1 MPVTPTMPVGE
12 ALWPQ
17 QNLLDIQMPEA
28 WGLPGGGT
36 LVPNLGVNRV
46 YTCVIDNGAQSF
58 TGGGGNPELVRPGN
72 FGWDIGGVA
81 AATLGGP
88 TGPGAAE
95 GGHGTACAG
104 ILGADWQATSGVV
117 GVAPLSPIFSLALT
131 APAALSDVTGAINAA
146 VTTAL
151 PNADPGGTAERDK
164 QHRRVILLSAFHDA
178 YAATSALSTAIANA
192 IAADVPVIV
201 PSGDDDASTIPY
213 PATDPGVIVCGAVRP
228 TTGARVSAE
237 PLGHGTNHGGAS
249 WGSNFSATQPFVSA
263 PGFAI
268 TSTDLNGA
276 AGYAA
281 AGYVTNFQGTSAA
294 AAHAAGVATLLLA
307 HNPRLTAHDVR
318 TILYRTADKVG
329 GVFSPSDSNH
339 PDGTW
344 NQNVGYGRIN
354 ALNAVIEARRV
365 RAEVT
370 ETAGCD
376 PALIDFGSVQPG
388 QTAQVSIRLRHAT
401 TLCTHPITFVLPTV
415 LPAHCQWASG
425 TPASVT
431 LASGAAQTVSLQY
444 VAPTAA
450 EDGSAP
456 IQFLTDDYLARSITL
471 SVHAKSAAAVPPVWN
486 SSGKRWFLLA
496 SFLLGLGILS
506 ARRIRFGRARR
517 SVFS

>member
-1 MPVTPTMPVGE
+1 MARASGGASGDGGASGGTGGDDAGGSAGGGGESGGTAGGGASGGAGGDDAGGTAGGGGENGGTAGVCAANGGAAGGGEMPVTPTMPVGE

-17 QNLLDIQMPEA
+17 QNLLDIHMPEA
-28 WGLPGGGT
+28 WGLPGGGA

-46 YTCVIDNGAQSF
+46 YTCLIDNGAQSF

-81 AATLGGP
+81 AATLGAP

-104 ILGADWQATSGVV
+104 IIGADWQATSGVV

-131 APAALSDVTGAINAA
+131 VPAVTFDVTGAINAA

-151 PNADPGGTAERDK
+151 PNADPGATAERDK

-178 YAATSALSTAIANA
+178 YAATPALSTAIANA

-201 PSGDDDASTIPY
+201 PSGDDDTSTIPY

-237 PLGHGTNHGGAS
+237 PLGHGTNNGGAS

-276 AGYAA
+276 AGYGA
-281 AGYVTNFQGTSAA
+281 AGYVTNFQGTAAA

-307 HNPRLTAHDVR
+307 HNPRLTANDVR

-329 GVFSPSDSNH
+329 GVFSPSDTNHPAAMDRVRPSCTSSPARCSSNH
-339 PDGTW
+339 
-344 NQNVGYGRIN
+344 
-354 ALNAVIEARRV
+354 
-365 RAEVT
+365 
-370 ETAGCD
+370 
-376 PALIDFGSVQPG
+376 S
-388 QTAQVSIRLRHAT
+388 
-401 TLCTHPITFVLPTV
+401 
-415 LPAHCQWASG
+415 
-425 TPASVT
+425 
-431 LASGAAQTVSLQY
+431 
-444 VAPTAA
+444 
-450 EDGSAP
+450 
-456 IQFLTDDYLARSITL
+456 
-471 SVHAKSAAAVPPVWN
+471 
-486 SSGKRWFLLA
+486 
-496 SFLLGLGILS
+496 
-506 ARRIRFGRARR
+506 GRARTTR
-517 SVFS
+517 PTCATSDRHPRP